1 MEGEELP
8 ESNPQVCSYCL
19 NPPSP
24 ELKTCSACKAAW
36 YCSIECQRNHW
47 KVHKAPC
54 KVAAKAIRDAAGLC
68 TRCEQALTSN
78 SGQCLVPHPKS
89 MREFAGSTYSNG
101 ESKESWHCGA
111 CSKTFTILT
120 NAAGISEHIEGPK
133 YCLWYAYHR
142 GYSYKRFKGDKKQM
156 DRYHRH
162 CRGDSKESE

>member
-1 MEGEELP
+1 MMDGSTTLIEQESEPTQDMEGEELP

-101 ESKESWHCGA
+101 
-111 CSKTFTILT
+111 
-120 NAAGISEHIEGPK
+120 
-133 YCLWYAYHR
+133 
-142 GYSYKRFKGDKKQM
+142 
-156 DRYHRH
+156 
-162 CRGDSKESE
+162 